1 MSVEGPSA
9 DRLMVTNR
17 STHPVARIPPTPSP
31 GRTGRANPPD
41 AGPKPCVRTL
51 VAECVPPSLSGWRER
66 FLRASDSFAQGVR
79 GTFLEAFSLF
89 TGLSTDSAGSPQ
101 AGRLTHSLVPS
112 PCGQTP
118 PATPP
123 CALHPMPPKRH
134 RAPWSARA
142 MTWCDRIAPTITP
155 QQPCAAMLRADGAD
169 TARAPLRV
177 FGAVGRAP
185 FRVFGAAG
193 GAPSRVLGRLGGR
206 RREDLADRLLLLGL
220 EPVLGAAE
228 GPVRRQRH
236 L

>member
-1 MSVEGPSA
+1 ARPQP
-9 DRLMVTNR
+9 LWTN
-17 STHPVARIPPTPSP
+17 PT
-31 GRTGRANPPD
+31 GHATVRAP
-41 AGPKPCVRTL
+41 R
-51 VAECVPPSLSGWRER
+51 
-66 FLRASDSFAQGVR
+66 
-79 GTFLEAFSLF
+79 
-89 TGLSTDSAGSPQ
+89 
-101 AGRLTHSLVPS
+101 
-112 PCGQTP
+112 
-118 PATPP
+118 ATP
-123 CALHPMPPKRH
+123 CHRTRH

-177 FGAVGRAP
+177 LGAVGRAPFRVFGAAGRAP

>member
-123 CALHPMPPKRH
+123 CALPVPPKRH